1 MIYSRIKHLVNGTL
15 HKRIDALES
24 VQLRAALALA
34 KEELQRTAVEMM
46 HIGHVYSSGE
56 ATKAVKRITETLQ
69 KL

>member
-24 VQLRAALALA
+24 VQLRADLALA
-34 KEELQRTAVEMM
+34 KEELGRTLAEMM
-46 HIGHVYSSGE
+46 HISHTYSSGE